1 MNQNTSAHEG
11 GGTAMAQGLF
21 NPSYYDTTNTT
32 EGGMSN
38 VTGAPNPA
46 AMMQWTAAAANPT
59 ALAYAFAAQQAAAA
73 AQQHQQQQ
81 QQHQQQ
87 HHQQPSGAATA
98 AHQHPGVT
106 EHRPT
111 FVNAKQYRRILQRR
125 AARAKYEEVLKKQ
138 KTAAAAKKPY
148 LHESRHNHAMKRP
161 RGPGGRFLTKAELAE
176 YYANHPRSDQQQQ
189 QAQGQEPPQQR
200 QKVDTNSN
208 NINNNNNNNTSAN
221 SVSSAASSA
230 ENNMPGGNNN
240 IVAGGNYAV
249 LEGSQGGQPVDA
261 SPPGQSSA
269 VGAHTNPMTGGGQ
282 AIGQQP
288 EPSSSSSL
296 QLSQHNNPNT
306 AHVA

>member
-208 NINNNNNNNTSAN
+208 NINNNNNTSAN